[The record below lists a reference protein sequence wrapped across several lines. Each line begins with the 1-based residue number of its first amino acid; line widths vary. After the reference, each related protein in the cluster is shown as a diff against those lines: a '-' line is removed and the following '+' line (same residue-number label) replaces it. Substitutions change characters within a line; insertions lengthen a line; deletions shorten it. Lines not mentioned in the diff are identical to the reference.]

1 MGGGSFNEYTLM
13 MYEKMNYQSKNSPM
27 TFLQFY
33 DKQKYASGVR
43 ASATRKKNPAPC
55 TVSSALVGGNQ

>member
-1 MGGGSFNEYTLM
+1 M